1 MSKQM
6 LGQDFCMTALG
17 RGCVKT
23 LGWPRF
29 KN

>member
-17 RGCVKT
+17 RFLPST
-23 LGWPRF
+23 LSGEVSI
-29 KN
+29 